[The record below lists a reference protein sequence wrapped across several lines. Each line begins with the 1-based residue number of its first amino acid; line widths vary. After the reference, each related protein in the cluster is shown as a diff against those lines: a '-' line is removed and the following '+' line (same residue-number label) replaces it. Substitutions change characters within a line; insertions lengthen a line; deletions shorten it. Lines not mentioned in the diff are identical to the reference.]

1 MKSIALQL
9 LLLGCLLAAVCAT
22 PGKVIINGKC
32 IDCNRPEGDD
42 SIVVPISASSRQALT
57 SGAVGFGLLYYIIS
71 KFVH

>member
-32 IDCNRPEGDD
+32 
-42 SIVVPISASSRQALT
+42 
-57 SGAVGFGLLYYIIS
+57 
-71 KFVH
+71 